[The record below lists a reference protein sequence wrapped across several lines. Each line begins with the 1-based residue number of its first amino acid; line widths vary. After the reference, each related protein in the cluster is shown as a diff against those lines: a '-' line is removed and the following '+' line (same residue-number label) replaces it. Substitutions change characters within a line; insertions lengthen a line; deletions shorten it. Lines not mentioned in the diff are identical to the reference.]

1 MNYTEKYHL
10 PQWKKED
17 RIMMEDFNRMCAD
30 MENGLAKTARDAA
43 EGVADAAAN
52 AAEALSMAA
61 QAAAA
66 AAAAQTT
73 ANAAYSPSNQPYAVG
88 TYVGTGAELAVN
100 VGFQPRFLLISCAD
114 TKEAYLYTMAAGGGI
129 NSVRVEFT
137 STGFRVKKNYVDT
150 SSSAQQI
157 PYTNSIGTRYL
168 YIAFR

>member
-1 MNYTEKYHL
+1 MEKKQSIIIPMLTLRGMTVFPNMIVSL
-10 PQWKKED
+10 PAGREKS
-17 RIMMEDFNRMCAD
+17 
-30 MENGLAKTARDAA
+30 L
-43 EGVADAAAN
+43 AAAN

-88 TYVGTGAELAVN
+88 TYVGTGVELAVN